1 MKKTFLF
8 MGIAMLQFVHTSLAQ
23 KNFSALIDKYLQAQ
37 VRVNEFSGV
46 VLVADNNKVIYK
58 KAFGYADREWKS
70 LNTPET
76 KFEIGSVTKQFTAV
90 AILQLAEQGK
100 LHVDDKLSMYFPGY
114 PKGDSITIHMLL
126 NHSSGI
132 ADFTSLP
139 AFYPVHTLP
148 LVRDSVISLFKNQ
161 SFTFS
166 PGTKW
171 AYSNSGYFLLG
182 CIIEQVTK
190 QDYRTYLYEN
200 VIKRA
205 ALKNTSANRLDSVL
219 ALRARGYSKTE
230 NNKWKNAEYFSMEIP
245 FSAGSMIST
254 VEDLYFWERTL
265 LSGNIVSK
273 DMLLKMTTPYL
284 SNYGYG
290 LRIDTFQ
297 QQVRILHT
305 GTIPGFSSYLG
316 GINSR
321 GISIV
326 ILSNCDFTTDAIADA
341 ITATLFNLAVQLPY
355 KPVERHINKIVL
367 KRYNGKYQ
375 VGGTTNFNL
384 LERDGKLYLKPEGGG
399 EIELKP
405 ESETKFFFARDP
417 SQEFEFIID
426 SKGLITNCFFIN
438 KGSKIAFK
446 KLN

>member
-1 MKKTFLF
+1 MKNTFLF
-8 MGIAMLQFVHTSLAQ
+8 MGIDMLQFVNTCLAQ
-23 KNFSALIDKYLQAQ
+23 KNYAALIDKYIQAQ
-37 VRVNEFSGV
+37 VSVNEFSGV

-70 LNTPET
+70 PNTPET
-76 KFEIGSVTKQFTAV
+76 KFEIGSVTKQFTAA

-100 LHVDDKLSMYFPGY
+100 LHVEDKLSMYFPGY
-114 PKGDSITIHMLL
+114 PKGDSITLHMLL
-126 NHSSGI
+126 NHTSGI
-132 ADFTSLP
+132 ADFTSVP

-148 LVRDSVISLFKNQ
+148 LVKDSVITLFKNQ
-161 SFTFS
+161 PLSFS

-182 CIIEQVTK
+182 CIIEQLTK
-190 QDYRTYLYEN
+190 QDYSTYLYEN
-200 VIKRA
+200 VIKKA
-205 ALKNTSANRLDSVL
+205 ALKNTSVNRLDSVL
-219 ALRARGYSKTE
+219 EFRARGYSKNE
-230 NNKWKNAEYFSMEIP
+230 KRRWKNADYFSMEIP

-254 VEDLYFWERTL
+254 VEDMYHWGHSL

-273 DMLLKMTTPYL
+273 DMLVKMTTPYL
-284 SNYGYG
+284 AGYGYG

-297 QQVRILHT
+297 QQVRISHT

-316 GINSR
+316 CILSH

-326 ILSNCDFTTDAIADA
+326 ILSNCDFNTDAIADA

-355 KPVERHINKIVL
+355 KPVERHINPTVL

-405 ESETKFFFARDP
+405 ESETKFFFAMDP

-438 KGSKIAFK
+438 KGSRIVFK